1 MAPRDGCQHHFSR
14 LLPGAMFD
22 KKGREEKG
30 KKILAVLSHFLGGNL
45 EELVA
50 LDVGCS
56 TGIIDNLLAPR
67 FKILV
72 GLDIDEEA
80 VSYAEQE
87 KKRENQHFLLTD
99 AMTMPFHDQTFDV
112 IICAH
117 VYEHVPCA
125 SNLMKEIH
133 RLLKPCGVCFFA
145 AGNRLAL
152 MEPHY
157 RLPLLSVVPKN
168 LADLY
173 VRRSGRALFYYEKH
187 LTYWGLN
194 KLTSKFRVIDYTME
208 IIANPEKFFAVDMC
222 RPGSMTQRF
231 ALLLCRIAHWAMPGY
246 IFVLQ
251 KT

>member
-1 MAPRDGCQHHFSR
+1 MAAMDGCQHHFSR
-14 LLPGAMFD
+14 LLPVAMYD

-30 KKILAVLSHFLGGNL
+30 KKILAVLSDFLKDNL

-56 TGIIDNLLAPR
+56 TGIIDNLLAPH

-87 KKRENQHFLLTD
+87 KKQVNQSFLLSD
-99 AMTMPFHDQTFDV
+99 AMAMPFNDQTFDV

-117 VYEHVPCA
+117 VYEHVPRA
-125 SNLMKEIH
+125 STLMEEIH
-133 RLLKPCGVCFFA
+133 RLLKPYGVCFFA

-157 RLPLLSVVPKN
+157 RLPLLSIIPKKV
-168 LADLY
+168 ADLY
-173 VRRSGRALFYYEKH
+173 VRRSGRARFYYEKH

-194 KLTSKFRVIDYTME
+194 KLTSRFRVVDYTQD

-222 RPGSMTQRF
+222 RPGSMRQRF
-231 ALLLCRIAHWAMPGY
+231 ALLLCRIAHWAMPSY
-246 IFVLQ
+246 IMVLQ